1 MLRRKVEGHEKTGQ
15 DSWPVCLG
23 FVGLLGFSFDVLD
36 SISVAVL
43 HPLYPLIITPC
54 AWVHRVVRLLQAIL
68 DTAGNSFRIKRRHS
82 TTSGSTVRPS
92 AFSSFVAN
100 GFRCSAGPAK
110 SGKATGKF
118 LTRDQCKSLVVTT
131 TMYFKYKYHSHSE
144 GWNGCGFVKPSV
156 RFSGCSTDNPKLDWI
171 IRTLNPQNDRDRL
184 GLYCA
189 MAYMAAKYYG
199 DAECFITEANCRTIW
214 KNNGVW
220 TVGGVQ
226 RDLAWTL
233 AYFNQVYGANA
244 FDACLKGA

>member
-1 MLRRKVEGHEKTGQ
+1 MKVSERPESQEQSSAGDVVPGVGSERGPLSRRALMRAGLKAAPIVMTLKT
-15 DSWPVCLG
+15 DM
-23 FVGLLGFSFDVLD
+23 VL
-36 SISVAVL
+36 A
-43 HPLYPLIITPC
+43 T
-54 AWVHRVVRLLQAIL
+54 
-68 DTAGNSFRIKRRHS
+68 